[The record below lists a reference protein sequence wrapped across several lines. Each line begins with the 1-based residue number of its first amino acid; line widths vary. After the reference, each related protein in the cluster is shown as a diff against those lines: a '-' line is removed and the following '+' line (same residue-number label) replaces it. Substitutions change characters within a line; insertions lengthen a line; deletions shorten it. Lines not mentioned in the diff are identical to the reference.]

1 MSPKVP
7 YVFYLLVA
15 WFSLASA
22 QGNPSKEDCTRT
34 ALTELEMERCAAR
47 SLEAADES
55 LNRTYRSVI
64 SELSPAQSRGLRAA
78 QRAWVTYRDLD
89 CASVRTGYGTG
100 TGATLAG
107 LNCLVRH
114 TEDRTAQLRDLYGL
128 P

>member
-1 MSPKVP
+1 MRSKAP
-7 YVFYLLVA
+7 YVFSLLVV
-15 WFSLASA
+15 WFSSASA
-22 QGNPSKEDCTRT
+22 QGSPSKEDCMQT

-55 LNRTYRSVI
+55 LNTAYRSVI
-64 SELSPAQSRGLRAA
+64 SGLSPAQSRGLRAA

-107 LNCLVRH
+107 LSCLVRH